1 MNFEWDEGKNEI
13 NIDKHGFDFAD
24 AHRIFDLP
32 MAVELDERNDYGED
46 RWIGTGML
54 DGRIVVVVYTEPS
67 EEITRIISLRKAL
80 SYERRNYEQY
90 LKNGLG

>member
-54 DGRIVVVVYTEPS
+54 DGRIVVVVYTEPG
-67 EEITRIISLRKAL
+67 EEIIRIISLRKAL
-80 SYERRNYEQY
+80 SYERKNYEQY